1 VISLFA
7 VTWRADAP
15 ALDRDGLDVLADG
28 DLAMIVGPT
37 PSTTSREDALAFG
50 RIVERFAS
58 ATDVLPFRYGTTA
71 ADTEAARDL
80 LREHESSWAARL
92 LQVEGCSE
100 LAIRAARPESDE
112 EPAASGAEH
121 LDRLVSRSRQLDIAE
136 EEIGRLLTG
145 RCRVVRR
152 LAGHQ
157 ELRLSCL
164 VERHQVELLRLVVEE
179 WAAAQTELEVSV
191 TGPWAPYSFVAN
203 DEEAG

>member
-15 ALDRDGLDVLADG
+15 ALDRDGLDVLAGG

-37 PSTTSREDALAFG
+37 TSTTSREDALAFG

-58 ATDVLPFRYGTTA
+58 AIDVLPFRYGTTA
-71 ADTEAARDL
+71 ADTEAAREL

-100 LAIRAARPESDE
+100 LAIRAARPGTGD
-112 EPAASGAEH
+112 EPATSGAEH

-136 EEIGRLLTG
+136 QEIGNLLTG

-152 LAGHQ
+152 LAGHH

-179 WAAAQTELEVSV
+179 WAASQTELEVSV

-203 DEEAG
+203 EEAG

>member
-7 VTWRADAP
+7 VTWRSDAP

-58 ATDVLPFRYGTTA
+58 AIDVLPFRYGTTA
-71 ADTEAARDL
+71 ADTEAARLL
-80 LREHESSWAARL
+80 LREHESSWSARL

-100 LAIRAARPESDE
+100 LAIRAARAETVE
-112 EPAASGAEH
+112 EPATSGAQH
-121 LDRLVSRSRQLDIAE
+121 LDRLVSRSRQLDLAE
-136 EEIGRLLTG
+136 QEIGQLLTG

-164 VERHQVELLRLVVEE
+164 VERHQVERLRLMVEE
-179 WAAAQTELEVSV
+179 WAASQTELEVSV

>member
-1 VISLFA
+1 VITLFA

-15 ALDRDGLDVLADG
+15 TVDRDGLDVLSDG
-28 DLAMIVGPT
+28 NLAMIVGPT
-37 PSTTSREDALAFG
+37 PSNTSREDALAFG
-50 RIVERFAS
+50 RVVERFAS
-58 ATDVLPFRYGTTA
+58 AVDVLPFRYGTTA
-71 ADTEAARDL
+71 PDAETAQAL
-80 LREHESSWAARL
+80 LREHESSWTARL

-100 LAIRAARPESDE
+100 LAIRAARREQE
-112 EPAASGAEH
+112 EDPAVTGAQH
-121 LDRLVSRSRQLDIAE
+121 LARLVSRSRQLDAAE

-164 VERHQVELLRLVVEE
+164 VERHQVELLRLLVEE
-179 WAAAQTELEVSV
+179 WAASQTELEVSV

-203 DEEAG
+203 HEEAG

>member
-1 VISLFA
+1 MISLFA

-37 PSTTSREDALAFG
+37 PSATSREDALAFG
-50 RIVERFAS
+50 RVVERFAS
-58 ATDVLPFRYGTTA
+58 AIDVLPFRYGTTA
-71 ADTEAARDL
+71 ADTESARAL
-80 LREHESSWAARL
+80 LRQHESSWAARL

-100 LAIRAARPESDE
+100 LAIRAVRPESDE
-112 EPAASGAEH
+112 HPAASGAAH

-136 EEIGRLLTG
+136 EDIGRLLTG

-152 LAGHQ
+152 LSGHQ

-164 VERHQVELLRLVVEE
+164 VERHHVELLRQVIEE
-179 WAAAQTELEVSV
+179 WAASQTELEVSV

-203 DEEAG
+203 NEEAG